1 MVAVETGVPLAHS
14 TRSTSTSW
22 AAAKGILYIE
32 GCQLVHLIV
41 AIYINVCWITVG
53 FKPTIS

>member
-41 AIYINVCWITVG
+41 AI
-53 FKPTIS
+53 